1 MRTTKT
7 YRLPQFAIKN
17 LERIKT
23 ENPNWLS
30 DSDIISY
37 SLSLSNGIM
46 RAWNDAYEEKGSDIN
61 EKFDIEDDAQ
71 FTEIIRI
78 LYKELGHKDD

>member
-17 LERIKT
+17 IERIKT

-30 DSDIISY
+30 DSDIITY
-37 SLSLSNGIM
+37 ALSLENGVM
-46 RAWNDAYEEKGSDIN
+46 RAWNDIYEEKGSNIN

-71 FTEIIRI
+71 FTKIIRI
-78 LYKELGHKDD
+78 LYNELGLKDH

>member
-17 LERIKT
+17 LEKIKK
-23 ENPNWLS
+23 ENVNWLS
-30 DSDIISY
+30 DSDIITY
-37 SLSLSNGIM
+37 ALSLANGVM
-46 RAWNDAYEEKGSDIN
+46 RAWNDIYEEKGSDIT

-71 FTEIIRI
+71 FTEIIRL
-78 LYKELGHKDD
+78 LYNELGHKDH